1 MRCTLLTVLRC
12 PACGSA
18 VVFVSSATDGSQIE
32 SGTLKCLGC
41 ERSYAIIDSVP
52 RMLVEENL
60 DRHSVKGFSFQWRVR
75 QSGAGEETGVIYGYR
90 IPQPVEWMSQIFF
103 SHLDTAGQQQWIL
116 DAGCGSAEKSAELAV
131 RYPQHQVVAID
142 QSTAIRQIAAHF
154 GDVANLHFIQG
165 GVLRPPLLAGVFD
178 QVVNIGV
185 LHHTR
190 STQAAFDKVAD
201 LVEPEGRL
209 FVWLYPREGEDSF
222 LDGLYRQRDR
232 HFAGLGS
239 KLPSPL
245 VMVWCRLYVK
255 MFSNQ
260 IKDFLVR
267 EHKRNCQIFPPEIYP
282 VFHNR
287 AEMTRSAVFLSFD
300 NVMPR
305 YRFRRGSQE
314 VIGWYETKGFGAP
327 NIMTVMK
334 QNRFWFRGVG
344 GARSRSR
351 RCGRR
356 CMGRML
362 RGFLR
367 GSRAGW
373 WRCCSWP
380 CSGRA
385 RPGCGRAR
393 TAADGSV

>member
-165 GVLRPPLLAGVFD
+165 DVLRPPLLAGVFD

-305 YRFRRGSQE
+305 YQFRHGSQE
-314 VIGWYETKGFGAP
+314 VIGWYEAKGFGAP
-327 NIMTVMK
+327 NTSYPGFFAAK
-334 QNRFWFRGVG
+334 
-344 GARSRSR
+344 RSKHSD
-351 RCGRR
+351 
-356 CMGRML
+356 
-362 RGFLR
+362 
-367 GSRAGW
+367 
-373 WRCCSWP
+373 
-380 CSGRA
+380 
-385 RPGCGRAR
+385 
-393 TAADGSV
+393 AAAEDVSAAESQDDE